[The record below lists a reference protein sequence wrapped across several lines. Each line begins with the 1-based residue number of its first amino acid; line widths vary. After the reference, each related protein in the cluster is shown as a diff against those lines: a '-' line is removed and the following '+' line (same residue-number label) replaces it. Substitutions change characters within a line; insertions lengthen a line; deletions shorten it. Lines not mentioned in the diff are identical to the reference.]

1 LKDIF
6 KEKYNNII
14 YAIRSSSPE
23 EDLEGAS
30 FAGNY
35 ETYLGIKYEDIE
47 KYILKTFLFR
57 LSSI

>member
-1 LKDIF
+1 MKDIF
-6 KEKYNNII
+6 NEKYNNII

-35 ETYLGIKYEDIE
+35 ETYLGIKYEDIQ